1 MNRTGSRGKA
11 LQFLTVSTVAAAT
24 AFGVVSPAVA
34 QGLDPESI
42 TACSFKP
49 KKVTIT
55 PAMAPDG
62 AAGSRWVKESFEFT
76 DTDADADGK
85 GRAWLE
91 SYVNG
96 SYFGGWAVEVLAS
109 NTVPY
114 FWADILAGHRDELRY
129 YALDEAGARSGD
141 VLCTLTV
148 TYRVTGT
155 RPAP

>member
-1 MNRTGSRGKA
+1 MNRTGSRANA
-11 LQFLTVSTVAAAT
+11 LRILTVSTVAAAT
-24 AFGVVSPAVA
+24 AIGVVSPAVA
-34 QGLDPESI
+34 EGLDPESI

-76 DTDADADGK
+76 DTDADGY

-96 SYFGGWAVEVLAS
+96 SYFGGWAVDVLAN

-114 FWADILAGHRDELRY
+114 FWADILAGHRSELRY
-129 YALDEAGARSGD
+129 YALDEFGDRSGD

-155 RPAP
+155 LPAP

>member
-1 MNRTGSRGKA
+1 MSRTGSRGKA
-11 LQFLTVSTVAAAT
+11 LQFLAVSTMAAAT
-24 AFGVVSPAVA
+24 AIGVVSPAVA
-34 QGLDPESI
+34 QDLDPESI

-55 PAMAPDG
+55 PAMTPYG
-62 AAGSRWVKESFEFT
+62 AAGSRWVKKSFEFT
-76 DTDADADGK
+76 DTDADGK

-96 SYFGGWAVEVLAS
+96 SLNGEWAVDVLAN
-109 NTVPY
+109 NTEPY
-114 FWADILAGHRDELRY
+114 FWADILAGHRSELRY

-148 TYRVTGT
+148 TYRMTGT
-155 RPAP
+155 LPAP